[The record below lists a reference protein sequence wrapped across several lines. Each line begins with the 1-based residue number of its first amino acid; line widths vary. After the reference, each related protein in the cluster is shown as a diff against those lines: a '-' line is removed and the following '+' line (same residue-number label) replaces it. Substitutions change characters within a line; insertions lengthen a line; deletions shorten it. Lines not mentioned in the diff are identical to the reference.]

1 MRVLRAAD
9 ADLRVE
15 AVGVLRRV
23 LFPRF
28 GAEPFEGSGPLRA
41 LHLLELEAGATLPA
55 FRLANLSVLRL
66 LLGSDGRS
74 WLWRQ
79 DCGAGAELPAWR
91 APVAVHGV
99 ELWVQ
104 SRRSNGI
111 SRAHAVELAALD
123 AGPIAAPGEVGWDC
137 GVWVEVL
144 TVSGSS
150 IPGPTSERLWWQQ
163 LQGSA
168 AGPAL
173 ALMPGDGT
181 PDATSLALSHG
192 AAALSLRAG

>member
-9 ADLRVE
+9 AEPRVD
-15 AVGVLRRV
+15 AVGVTRRI

-28 GAEPFEGSGPLRA
+28 GAEPFVGCGPLRA

-66 LLGSDGRS
+66 LLGVDGRS
-74 WLWRQ
+74 WLWRL

-91 APVAVHGV
+91 APVAVRGV

-111 SRAHAVELAALD
+111 PCAHAVELAALD
-123 AGPIAAPGEVGWDC
+123 AGLIAAPGEVGWDTE
-137 GVWVEVL
+137 VSVEVL
-144 TVSGSS
+144 TATAL
-150 IPGPTSERLWWQQ
+150 IPRLSTGGFWWQQ
-163 LQGSA
+163 LQGGA
-168 AGPAL
+168 VGDGITL
-173 ALMPGDGT
+173 GPGDGMSDW
-181 PDATSLALSHG
+181 P
-192 AAALSLRAG
+192 ALSLRPGAVSLRLRAG